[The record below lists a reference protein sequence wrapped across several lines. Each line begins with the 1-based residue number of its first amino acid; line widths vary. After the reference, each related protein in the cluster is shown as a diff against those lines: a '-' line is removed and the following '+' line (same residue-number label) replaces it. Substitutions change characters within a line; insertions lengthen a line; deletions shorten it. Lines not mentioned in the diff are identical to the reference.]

1 MKKIGLGSVAFA
13 LIFMLAF
20 CATTFAA
27 GENLKVAMILWR
39 GETIAEKGFKDGL
52 KDLGYSIEY
61 TIMNAGQD
69 RRKLARLLR
78 NKLRVKLKQFDYVYT
93 FGTTVS
99 MATKIIVNSE
109 VPQIF
114 NLVAAPVLSGL
125 VQSQEKSGGNIAGT
139 TSGIP
144 LDLQIQTAMKI
155 VKFKKLGV
163 IYNPREKNSRVIVN
177 MLHRISKKFKIKV
190 VEFKVFQATDNLQK
204 QLQRIIDKKVSV
216 DAVYLPLDSFVVSN
230 AKMIGSALKKA
241 KIISIGSIKKYIEL
255 GALMGIVPDYYKLG
269 RAAASI
275 LDKHRKGQ
283 SLQSMPIYKPNEP
296 MLVIN
301 KTTSKLLKVR
311 IPEKI
316 MEKSLLIN

>member
-1 MKKIGLGSVAFA
+1 MKRIGMGSVAFA
-13 LIFMLAF
+13 LIFMVAF
-20 CATTFAA
+20 CATTFAT
-27 GENLKVAMILWR
+27 GKNLKVAMILWR

-69 RRKLARLLR
+69 RRKLAQILR

-99 MATKIIVNSE
+99 RATKIIINSK
-109 VPQIF
+109 VPQIY
-114 NLVAAPVLSGL
+114 NLVAAPVQSGL
-125 VQSQEKSGGNIAGT
+125 VQSQEKSGGNIGGVT
-139 TSGIP
+139 NGIP
-144 LDLQIQTAMKI
+144 LELQIQTVMKI
-155 VKFKKLGV
+155 VKFKNLGI
-163 IYNPREKNSRVIVN
+163 IYNPREKNSLIIN
-177 MLHRISKKFKIKV
+177 KILHKISKKFKFKV
-190 VEFKVFQATDNLQK
+190 VEFKVFQATNNLQE

-230 AKMIGSALKKA
+230 AKKIGTALKKA
-241 KIISIGSIKKYIEL
+241 KIISVGAIKKYIEL
-255 GALMGIVPDYYKLG
+255 GVLMGIVPDYYKLG